1 MRGVTIPS
9 ADEEI
14 TVDQVELY
22 FDLAFVFAFS
32 QVVAYLHDLHSYEGI
47 ARAALIFTLLWMPW
61 SQFTWSANAI
71 SSSSRPVRFF
81 FLIATLATI
90 PVAATVRSAFGSGGG
105 MFALGIAVIFLMPN
119 LAYLAS
125 MEADQRSQALRYGTP
140 AMLSMLIV
148 VIGGFIDG
156 NARIVVWLI
165 ALGIFGYSTWRAGD
179 VEWVVRSG
187 HFAERHGLIVIVAL
201 GEVIVAIGIPV
212 VNQFLEGGGE
222 VESDTLWALVLSGVF
237 AGLLFWSYFD
247 RVGPAIEHKA
257 ESLTG
262 KERGRLARDGYTY
275 FHLFIAGGVI
285 LAAAALEEITLHPN
299 DSLDTVWRVMLLIG
313 IASFLLGIAGAVY
326 RAFGVV
332 AKERLIALAVVAVA
346 LPLLADVRGL
356 VVLAVLDLV
365 LLGMLFA
372 EHVRIEGPSATA
384 MNGTP
389 ESA

>member
-1 MRGVTIPS
+1 MRGITIPS
-9 ADEEI
+9 ADEDF

-32 QVVAYLHDLHSYEGI
+32 QVVAYIHDLHSYEGI
-47 ARAALIFTLLWMPW
+47 ARAALILVMLWMPW

-71 SSSSRPVRFF
+71 SSNSRPVRFF

-90 PVAATVRSAFGSGGG
+90 PVAASVRSAFGSGGAI
-105 MFALGIAVIFLMPN
+105 FALGIAVIFIMPN

-125 MEADQRSQALRYGTP
+125 MEADQRAQALRYGTP
-140 AMLSMLIV
+140 AMASMVII

-165 ALGIFGYSTWRAGD
+165 AIAVFIWSTWRAGD

-212 VNQFLEGGGE
+212 VNRFL
-222 VESDTLWALVLSGVF
+222 DADQTLGAETMWALILSGAF
-237 AGLLFWSYFD
+237 AGLLWWSYFD
-247 RVGPAIEHKA
+247 RVGPAIEHRA

-262 KERGRLARDGYTY
+262 KDRGRLARDGYTY

-285 LAAAALEEITLHPN
+285 MAAAALEEITLHP
-299 DSLDTVWRVMLLIG
+299 DESLATVWRVLLLIG
-313 IASFLLGIAGAVY
+313 VAGFLLGMVGAVY
-326 RAFGVV
+326 RSFRVV
-332 AKERLIALAVVAVA
+332 AKERLVAVVVVAVA
-346 LPLLADVRGL
+346 LPLLAEVRGL
-356 VVLAVLDLV
+356 IVLAILDLV
-365 LLGMLFA
+365 LLGMLIA
-372 EHVRIEGPSATA
+372 EHLRIERPSTA
-384 MNGTP
+384 VP
-389 ESA
+389 EVAGSA